1 LENIKKKYEHSSSN
15 KINNILN
22 QASGFEKLYLTNFS
36 KVQNFGKVDRTDK
49 K

>member
-1 LENIKKKYEHSSSN
+1 MIPVTVISTTRAVLKKPDL
-15 KINNILN
+15 II
-22 QASGFEKLYLTNFS
+22 FS